1 MTATMLIQFL
11 QRAGWQEVRRQ
22 GIHRIFSHPD
32 HANVISVPDMGEQML
47 QPAVVNDIAREAGL
61 PGRVHRI
68 RVSLTGIGQFF
79 KNLLGLSR

>member
-1 MTATMLIQFL
+1 MTATMLIKFL
-11 QRAGWQEVRRQ
+11 RQAGWQEVRQQ
-22 GIHRIFSHPD
+22 GIHRIFTHPD
-32 HANVISVPDMGEQML
+32 HASVISVPDMGEQML

-68 RVSLTGIGQFF
+68 RFSPAGLVNLF

>member
-1 MTATMLIQFL
+1 MTASTLIQFL
-11 QRAGWQEVRRQ
+11 QRAGWQEVRQQ

-32 HANVISVPDMGEQML
+32 HANVISVPDMGEQFL

-68 RVSLTGIGQFF
+68 RLSPAGIMNFF
-79 KNLLGLSR
+79 KNLLGSAR

>member
-1 MTATMLIQFL
+1 MTASMLIKFL
-11 QRAGWQEVRRQ
+11 LQAGWQEVRQQ

-32 HANVISVPDMGEQML
+32 HSKVISVPDMGEQFL

-68 RVSLTGIGQFF
+68 RLNLAGIVHFF
-79 KNLLGLSR
+79 KNLLGLAR